1 MTSLRISTLAKE
13 GLYQGSKFLKYQVF
27 CDAEELAPLF
37 KESFTLFPLTGL
49 CGGQP
54 LAPSYFLDEYR
65 SWTQMLREGKI
76 PPDAQLRKIVACA
89 MTADLEALWLQP
101 VADGR
106 FIVKISKPVIQIQ
119 AHFFTYSSIDGVF
132 RPMTMGPESIF
143 WGLQF
148 SFPQIYQNPKTMELL
163 EVEESANTELFQK
176 VKRWVRD
183 STRATPFVVDGK
195 KVNAT
200 IRIGKNS
207 FSWIKNH
214 PQLAAKQIGL
224 YEN

>member
-1 MTSLRISTLAKE
+1 MTLRISTLEKE
-13 GLYQGSKFLKYQVF
+13 GLYQGSKFLKYQVL
-27 CDAEELAPLF
+27 CDAQELALLF

-49 CGGQP
+49 CDGQP
-54 LAPSYFLDEYR
+54 LAPSLFLNEYD
-65 SWTQMLREGKI
+65 SWIQMIREGKI
-76 PPDAQLRKIVACA
+76 PTDAQLRKILACA
-89 MTADLEALWLQP
+89 MTADFDALWLQP
-101 VADGR
+101 VANGK
-106 FIVKISKPVIQIQ
+106 FIAKISKPVIQIQ
-119 AHFFTYSSIDGVF
+119 AHFFTYSPIDGVF

-176 VKRWVRD
+176 VKQWVRD
-183 STRATPFVVDGK
+183 TTRATPFIVEGK
-195 KVNAT
+195 RVNAT

-207 FSWIKNH
+207 FNWIKKH
-214 PQLAAKQIGL
+214 PQLAIKNLSI